1 LSIGA
6 EVQRD
11 ILLNTRIAES
21 MWALEHT
28 RTLLSVHGSMRV
40 RIIPILLSAHHAKV
54 HMPSMKLRRGFHER
68 QEPPYEVDG

>member
-1 LSIGA
+1 
-6 EVQRD
+6 
-11 ILLNTRIAES
+11 

-54 HMPSMKLRRGFHER
+54 HLPSMKLRRGFHER